1 MFFFL
6 SQTRKCYCDTNYFIA
21 DLLINEQFITNHL
34 ALKNTGIHAISFY
47 VPSLYLSINEIAEAR
62 KISPDKLTKGLGLQK
77 MAIADVGEDT
87 ATMAANALLSLIEK
101 NNINPNEIGRIYLG
115 TESALDAAKPTATY
129 AVGMVEDHLI
139 PKFGSRCFKN
149 CDVVDLTF
157 ACIGGVDALL
167 NCADWVRTG
176 SNRKAIVLTSDIAK
190 YDLLSAGEYTQGAGA
205 MALLIT
211 ENPDLLT
218 IHEEVGV
225 ATKSE
230 PDFFKPLR
238 EVSKKTVLES
248 VIQELNLEVDSA
260 DLLEKLN
267 SGENSFWNI
276 PSTKIN
282 IHRETPVFDG
292 EYSNK
297 CYQDR
302 VREAIEHYY
311 EQTNEL
317 ALDFDKV
324 ICHLPYAFQ
333 GRRMLAEIWFEWI
346 FKTKNQTLIAETFG
360 EIPTD
365 NESLKIFLKTISKHP
380 FYIEFVNRKIAQSE
394 LASGEIGNM
403 YTSSIFM
410 ALLSMFTVAK
420 ETNENLT
427 NANIAF
433 LGYGSGSKS
442 KVFKGTVNENYLEG
456 LKSVGNIFESLNNR
470 KQITFGTYVSHH
482 KGEIHSPMAESY
494 GFRLRNI
501 VGEESPTQLGY
512 RYYQF
517 EG

>member
-1 MFFFL
+1 M
-6 SQTRKCYCDTNYFIA
+6 
-21 DLLINEQFITNHL
+21 
-34 ALKNTGIHAISFY
+34 KNIGIHTLSFY
-47 VPSLYLSINEIAEAR
+47 VPSIYLSIAEIAEAR
-62 KISPDKLTKGLGLQK
+62 NITPEKLTNGLGLQK

-87 ATMAANALLSLIEK
+87 STMAANALLSLIEK
-101 NNINPNEIGRIYLG
+101 NNINPHEIGRIYLG

-167 NCADWVRTG
+167 NCADWVRAG

-211 ENPDLLT
+211 ENPNLLT
-218 IHEEVGV
+218 LHEEIGV

-238 EVSKKTVLES
+238 EVSKKTVLEA
-248 VIQELNLEVDSA
+248 VIQELNLEVESD
-260 DLLEKLN
+260 DLLKKLSLLGN
-267 SGENSFWNI
+267 TLWNL
-276 PSTKIN
+276 PSDTIQV
-282 IHRETPVFDG
+282 HRETPVFDG

-302 VREAIEHYY
+302 VREALEHYY
-311 EQTNEL
+311 EQTNEI
-317 ALDFDKV
+317 ALDFDKA
-324 ICHLPYAFQ
+324 ICHLPYAYQ

-346 FKTKNQTLIAETFG
+346 LKTKNQTWITEIFG
-360 EIPTD
+360 EIPPD
-365 NESLKIFLKTISKHP
+365 FEAKKVFLKSLSKHP
-380 FYIEFVNRKIAQSE
+380 LYLEFVKHKIAQSE
-394 LASGEIGNM
+394 VASSEIGNM

-410 ALLSMFTVAK
+410 SLLSMFTVAK
-420 ETNENLT
+420 DANENLT
-427 NANIAF
+427 NCSIAF

-456 LKSVGNIFESLNNR
+456 LKSVGNIFEALNNR
-470 KQITFGTYVSHH
+470 KQISFGTYVSHH
-482 KGEIHSPMAESY
+482 KGEIKTPMADSY

>member
-1 MFFFL
+1 M
-6 SQTRKCYCDTNYFIA
+6 
-21 DLLINEQFITNHL
+21 
-34 ALKNTGIHAISFY
+34 KNIGIHTLSFY
-47 VPSLYLSINEIAEAR
+47 VPSLYLSIAEIAEAR
-62 KISPDKLTKGLGLQK
+62 NITPEKLTNGLGLQK

-87 ATMAANALLSLIEK
+87 STMAANALLSLIEK
-101 NNINPNEIGRIYLG
+101 NNINPHEIGRIYLG

-167 NCADWVRTG
+167 NCADWVRAG

-211 ENPDLLT
+211 ENPNLLT
-218 IHEEVGV
+218 LHEEIGV

-238 EVSKKTVLES
+238 EVSKKTVLEA
-248 VIQELNLEVDSA
+248 VIQELNLEVESD
-260 DLLEKLN
+260 DLLKKLSLLGN
-267 SGENSFWNI
+267 TLWNL
-276 PSTKIN
+276 PSDTIQV
-282 IHRETPVFDG
+282 HRETPVFDG

-302 VREAIEHYY
+302 VREALEHYY
-311 EQTNEL
+311 EQTNEI
-317 ALDFDKV
+317 ALDFDKA
-324 ICHLPYAFQ
+324 ICHLPYAYQ

-346 FKTKNQTLIAETFG
+346 LKTKNQTWITEIFG
-360 EIPTD
+360 EIPPD
-365 NESLKIFLKTISKHP
+365 FEAKKVFLKSLSKHSL
-380 FYIEFVNRKIAQSE
+380 YLEFVKHKIAQSE
-394 LASGEIGNM
+394 VASSEIGNM

-420 ETNENLT
+420 DANENLT
-427 NANIAF
+427 NCSIAF

-456 LKSVGNIFESLNNR
+456 LKSVGNIFEALNNR
-470 KQITFGTYVSHH
+470 KQISFGTYVSHH
-482 KGEIHSPMAESY
+482 KGEIKTPMANSH
-494 GFRLRNI
+494 GFRLIKI

>member
-1 MFFFL
+1 
-6 SQTRKCYCDTNYFIA
+6 
-21 DLLINEQFITNHL
+21 
-34 ALKNTGIHAISFY
+34 LKNTGIHAISFY

-62 KISPDKLTKGLGLQK
+62 KISPEKLTKGLGLQK

-115 TESALDAAKPTATY
+115 TESALDAAKPTSTY
-129 AVGMVEDHLI
+129 AVGMVEEYLM
-139 PKFGSRCFKN
+139 PKFGPRSFKN

-167 NCADWVRTG
+167 NCVDWVSAGT
-176 SNRKAIVLTSDIAK
+176 NRKAVVLTSDIAK

-211 ENPDLLT
+211 ENPDLIT

-238 EVSKKTVLES
+238 EVSKKSVLDA
-248 VIQELNLEVDSA
+248 VIKALNLEVDSA

-267 SGENSFWNI
+267 SGENSFWNR
-276 PSTKIN
+276 PSNKIN

-302 VREAIEHYY
+302 VREALEHYY

-324 ICHLPYAFQ
+324 ICHLPYAYQ

-346 FKTKNQTLIAETFG
+346 FKIKNQTWITEIFG

-365 NESLKIFLKTISKHP
+365 NGSLKIFLKSLSKHP
-380 FYIEFVNRKIAQSE
+380 LYVEFVNHKIAQSE
-394 LASGEIGNM
+394 QASSEIGNM

-420 ETNENLT
+420 DANENLT
-427 NANIAF
+427 NSQIAF

-442 KVFKGTVNENYLEG
+442 KVFKGTINKNYLEG
-456 LKSVGNIFESLNNR
+456 LKSAGNIFDALNTR
-470 KQITFGTYVSHH
+470 KKISFGTYVSHH
-482 KGEIHSPMAESY
+482 KGEIQSPMADAY
-494 GFRLRNI
+494 GFRLTK
-501 VGEESPTQLGY
+501 VMGEESLTQLGY
-512 RYYQF
+512 RYYRF

>member
-1 MFFFL
+1 
-6 SQTRKCYCDTNYFIA
+6 
-21 DLLINEQFITNHL
+21 
-34 ALKNTGIHAISFY
+34 LKNIGIHTLSFY
-47 VPSLYLSINEIAEAR
+47 VPSLYLSIAEIAEAR
-62 KISPDKLTKGLGLQK
+62 NITPEKLSNGLGLQK

-87 ATMAANALLSLIEK
+87 STMAANALLSLIEK
-101 NNINPNEIGRIYLG
+101 NNINPHEIGRIYLG

-167 NCADWVRTG
+167 NCADWVRAG

-218 IHEEVGV
+218 LHEEIGV

-238 EVSKKTVLES
+238 EVSKKTVLEA
-248 VIQELNLEVDSA
+248 VIQELNLEVESD
-260 DLLEKLN
+260 DLLKKLSLLGN
-267 SGENSFWNI
+267 TLWNL
-276 PSTKIN
+276 PSDTIQV
-282 IHRETPVFDG
+282 HRETPVFDG

-302 VREAIEHYY
+302 VREALEHYY
-311 EQTNEL
+311 EQTNEI
-317 ALDFDKV
+317 ALDFDKA
-324 ICHLPYAFQ
+324 ICHLPYAYQ

-346 FKTKNQTLIAETFG
+346 LKTKNQTWITEIFG
-360 EIPTD
+360 EIPPD
-365 NESLKIFLKTISKHP
+365 FEAKKVFSKSLSKHP
-380 FYIEFVNRKIAQSE
+380 LYLEFVKHKIAQSE
-394 LASGEIGNM
+394 VASSEIGNM

-420 ETNENLT
+420 VANENLT
-427 NANIAF
+427 NCSIAF

-456 LKSVGNIFESLNNR
+456 LKNVGNIFEALNNR
-470 KQITFGTYVSHH
+470 KQISFGTYVSHH
-482 KGEIHSPMAESY
+482 KGEIKTPIANSH
-494 GFRLRNI
+494 GFRLVKI
-501 VGEESPTQLGY
+501 VGEESHTQLGY

-517 EG
+517 ER

>member
-1 MFFFL
+1 M
-6 SQTRKCYCDTNYFIA
+6 
-21 DLLINEQFITNHL
+21 
-34 ALKNTGIHAISFY
+34 KNIGIHTLSFY
-47 VPSLYLSINEIAEAR
+47 VPSIYLSIAEIAEAR
-62 KISPDKLTKGLGLQK
+62 NITPEKLTNGLGLQK

-87 ATMAANALLSLIEK
+87 STMAANALLSLIEK
-101 NNINPNEIGRIYLG
+101 NNINPHEIGRIYLG

-167 NCADWVRTG
+167 NCADWVRAG

-211 ENPDLLT
+211 ENPNLLT
-218 IHEEVGV
+218 LHEEIGV

-238 EVSKKTVLES
+238 EVSKKTVLEA
-248 VIQELNLEVDSA
+248 VIQELNLEVESD
-260 DLLEKLN
+260 DLLKKLSLLGN
-267 SGENSFWNI
+267 TLWNL
-276 PSTKIN
+276 PSDTIQV
-282 IHRETPVFDG
+282 HRETPVFDG

-302 VREAIEHYY
+302 VREALEHYY
-311 EQTNEL
+311 EQTNEI
-317 ALDFDKV
+317 ALDFDKA
-324 ICHLPYAFQ
+324 ICHLPYAYQ

-346 FKTKNQTLIAETFG
+346 LKTKNQTWITEIFG
-360 EIPTD
+360 EIPPD
-365 NESLKIFLKTISKHP
+365 FEAKKVFSKSLSKHP
-380 FYIEFVNRKIAQSE
+380 LYLEFLKHKIAQSE
-394 LASGEIGNM
+394 VASSEIGNM

-410 ALLSMFTVAK
+410 ALLSMLTVAK
-420 ETNENLT
+420 DANENLT
-427 NANIAF
+427 NCSIAF

-456 LKSVGNIFESLNNR
+456 LKSVGNIFEVLNNR
-470 KQITFGTYVSHH
+470 KQISFGTYVSHH
-482 KGEIHSPMAESY
+482 KGEIHSPMADSY

>member
-1 MFFFL
+1 M
-6 SQTRKCYCDTNYFIA
+6 
-21 DLLINEQFITNHL
+21 
-34 ALKNTGIHAISFY
+34 KNTGIHAISFY
-47 VPSLYLSINEIAEAR
+47 VPTLYLSIKEIAEAR
-62 KISPDKLTKGLGLQK
+62 NITPEKLTKGLGLQK

-101 NNINPNEIGRIYLG
+101 NNINPLEIGRIYLG

-129 AVGMVEDHLI
+129 AVGMVEAYLM
-139 PKFGSRCFKN
+139 PKFGARSFKN

-167 NCADWVRTG
+167 NCVDWVRGG

-211 ENPDLLT
+211 DNPNILN

-238 EVSKKTVLES
+238 EVSKKTVLGS
-248 VIQELNLEVDSA
+248 VLKELNLEIDSEV
-260 DLLEKLN
+260 LLEKLN
-267 SGENSFWNI
+267 SQENPFWNV
-276 PSTKIN
+276 PNNKIN

-302 VREAIEHYY
+302 VREAIDHFYA
-311 EQTNEL
+311 QTNEIPL
-317 ALDFDKV
+317 NFDKV
-324 ICHLPYAFQ
+324 ICHLPYAYQ
-333 GRRMLAEIWFEWI
+333 GRRMLAEIWFEWLC
-346 FKTKNQTLIAETFG
+346 KTQNSNWIIENFG
-360 EIPTD
+360 EVPTD
-365 NESLKIFLKTISKHP
+365 HESLKIFLKSISKHP
-380 FYIEFVNRKIAQSE
+380 LYLEFVNHKISQSE
-394 LASGEIGNM
+394 QASSEIGNM

-420 ETNENLT
+420 DSNENLSH
-427 NANIAF
+427 ANIAF

-442 KVFKGTVNENYLEG
+442 KVFKGTVNSNYLEG
-456 LKSVGNIFESLNNR
+456 LATAGNIFDVLNNR
-470 KQITFGTYVSHH
+470 KQIGFGTYVSHH
-482 KGEIHSPMAESY
+482 KGEIESPMADTY
-494 GFRLRNI
+494 GFRLGKV
-501 VGEESPTQLGY
+501 VGEDSPTQLGY
-512 RYYQF
+512 RYYNF